1 MANRQIQPLSARRE
15 GRQPQQLQG
24 KLLRLQSQRIAATN
38 QFLSASARYASAAAC
53 HQATVDLIDLIINRW
68 PEAPLFA
75 SMLVDKL
82 LAGDEELQ
90 AALRE
95 ELG

>member
-1 MANRQIQPLSARRE
+1 MPTGKTQPESARCS
-15 GRQPQQLQG
+15 GRQSQQLQG

-82 LAGDEELQ
+82 MAGDEELQ
-90 AALRE
+90 AALRQ

>member
-1 MANRQIQPLSARRE
+1 MANCQTQPESARCS
-15 GRQPQQLQG
+15 GRQQQHLQG

-38 QFLSASARYASAAAC
+38 QFLAASERYASTAQC
-53 HQATVDLIDLIINRW
+53 HQLTVELIDLIIDRW
-68 PEAPLFA
+68 PDCPLFA

-82 LAGDEELQ
+82 MAGDAELQ

>member
-1 MANRQIQPLSARRE
+1 MPIGKTQPESARCS
-15 GRQPQQLQG
+15 GRQHQHLQG

-38 QFLSASARYASAAAC
+38 QFLAASERYASAAAC
-53 HQATVDLIDLIINRW
+53 HQATVELIDLIIDKW
-68 PEAPLFA
+68 PDAPLFA

-82 LAGDEELQ
+82 MAGDEQLQ
-90 AALRE
+90 AALMQ

>member
-1 MANRQIQPLSARRE
+1 MANRQTQPESARCS
-15 GRQPQQLQG
+15 GRQQQHLQG
-24 KLLRLQSQRIAATN
+24 KLQQLQSQRIAATN
-38 QFLSASARYASAAAC
+38 QFLAASSRYASAAAC
-53 HQATVDLIDLIINRW
+53 HQSTVDLIDLIIDRW
-68 PEAPLFA
+68 PAAPLFA

-82 LAGDEELQ
+82 MAGDEQLQ

>member
-1 MANRQIQPLSARRE
+1 MANRQTQPLTARRE
-15 GRQPQQLQG
+15 GRQHQQLQG
-24 KLLRLQSQRIAATN
+24 KLFRLQSQRIAATN
-38 QFLSASARYASAAAC
+38 HFLAASERYASAAAC
-53 HQATVDLIDLIINRW
+53 HQATVDLIDLIIDKW
-68 PEAPLFA
+68 PDAPLFA

-82 LAGDEELQ
+82 MAGDEQLQ